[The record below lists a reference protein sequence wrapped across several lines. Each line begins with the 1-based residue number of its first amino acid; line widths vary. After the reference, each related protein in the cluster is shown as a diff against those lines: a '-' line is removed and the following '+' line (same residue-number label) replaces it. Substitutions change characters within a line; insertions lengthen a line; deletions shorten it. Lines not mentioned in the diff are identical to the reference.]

1 MEHRLRD
8 RILLAI
14 TLLLAGL
21 FVFLMAYQLRQER
34 RQSEQLAQFYA
45 QTSAYEN
52 ELRSIRAELHEMKLA
67 IDQVDITPE
76 TALCFLVRDPAQ
88 IQWVEDTFSSYGWPV
103 SIVIPI
109 DQTNGADIIARMAQ
123 SQMDMEVMFAGISLY
138 QQHQANL
145 EQMKQQAQRLE
156 VAVSPMWFLSQEE
169 HTQDNLNLLKQYGI
183 TGYTQPSQYSDVIQS
198 GNSKDDQLYVEHVPI
213 KPGERILGSGLE
225 LAVRQKRFLICAFD
239 VEQMDGSPEAQVTLD
254 NALKVLTQ
262 FQNDGDI
269 LVDSTRHF
277 FDLKEEQRKAI
288 EQRREEYNR
297 YSAQQQQRIQQLED
311 NIDQLYEEWNMER

>member
-8 RILLAI
+8 WILLAI
-14 TLLLAGL
+14 TLLLAIALGW
-21 FVFLMAYQLRQER
+21 LMVNQLQKER
-34 RQSEQLAQFYA
+34 HQTEQMTQFYA
-45 QTSAYEN
+45 QTNAYED
-52 ELRSIRAELHEMKLA
+52 ELRSIRKELQEMQAA
-67 IDQVDITPE
+67 IEDVDITPE
-76 TALCFLVRDPAQ
+76 TALCFLVQDPAQ

-109 DQTNGADIIARMAQ
+109 DQPNGADIIARMAQ
-123 SQMDMEVMFAGISLY
+123 SQMDMEVMFAGISVY
-138 QQHQANL
+138 QQYQTNL
-145 EQMKQQAQRLE
+145 EQLKQQAQRQE
-156 VAVSPMWFLSQEE
+156 VPVSPMWFLSQEE

-198 GNSKDDQLYVEHVPI
+198 GNSKDDQLYVEHVPV
-213 KPGERILGSGLE
+213 KPGERLLGSGME
-225 LAVRQKRFLICAFD
+225 LAISQKRFLICAFD
-239 VEQMDGSPEAQVTLD
+239 VEQMDGSPEAQATLD
-254 NALKVLTQ
+254 NALEALTH
-262 FQNDGDI
+262 FQGTGDM

-311 NIDQLYEEWNMER
+311 KIDQLYEEWNMER